1 MTKRLIYQVYTGKRS
16 KLYDHCTASVKA
28 YAEDI
33 NEKESP
39 NNRVDYIIQTQPIM
53 KIKPDVFA
61 TNRSKESYEKY
72 GGFLPIYEKEN
83 AFNYWDRYDQIAIID
98 ADVWIRPGTENIFN
112 VMNHETEFAGMAER
126 TAPILPWYKEKL
138 IGYTRMQ
145 YSSLTDVD
153 WRWNESGAHFYNM
166 GVMLLN
172 RHIVQYLKGKSKRYE
187 TGREFIERPELKRF
201 VDGLGA
207 WKWSTDQTLLN
218 YWVKKEK
225 MEQQELSWKW
235 NALYTAISN
244 EDAKKAYFV
253 HFFLKDKLPNRGED
267 VEKLMEDV
275 NE

>member
-1 MTKRLIYQVYTGKRS
+1 MKRLIYQVYTGKRS

-33 NEKESP
+33 NEKEIP
-39 NNRVDYIIQTQPIM
+39 RNKVDYIIQTQPIM

-98 ADVWIRPGTENIFN
+98 ADVWVRPGTENIFN
-112 VMNHETEFAGMAER
+112 VMNNETEFAGMAER

-166 GVMLLN
+166 GVMVLY
-172 RHIVQYLKGKSKRYE
+172 RHIVQ
-187 TGREFIERPELKRF
+187 
-201 VDGLGA
+201 
-207 WKWSTDQTLLN
+207 
-218 YWVKKEK
+218 
-225 MEQQELSWKW
+225 
-235 NALYTAISN
+235 
-244 EDAKKAYFV
+244 
-253 HFFLKDKLPNRGED
+253 
-267 VEKLMEDV
+267 
-275 NE
+275 

>member
-1 MTKRLIYQVYTGKRS
+1 MKRLIYQVYTGKRS

-33 NEKESP
+33 NEKEIP
-39 NNRVDYIIQTQPIM
+39 RNKVDYIIQTQPIM

-98 ADVWIRPGTENIFN
+98 ADVWVRPGTENIFN
-112 VMNHETEFAGMAER
+112 VMNNETEFAGMAER
-126 TAPILPWYKEKL
+126 PAPILPWYKEKL

-187 TGREFIERPELKRF
+187 TGREFIERPEFKRF

>member
-1 MTKRLIYQVYTGKRS
+1 MKRLIYQVYTGKRS

-33 NEKESP
+33 NEKEIP
-39 NNRVDYIIQTQPIM
+39 RNKVDYIIQTQPIM

-98 ADVWIRPGTENIFN
+98 ADVWVRPGTENIFN
-112 VMNHETEFAGMAER
+112 VMNNETEFAGMAER

-187 TGREFIERPELKRF
+187 TGREFIERPEFKRF

-225 MEQQELSWKW
+225 MEQQDLSWKW

>member
-1 MTKRLIYQVYTGKRS
+1 MKRLIYQVYTGKRS

-33 NEKESP
+33 NEKEIP
-39 NNRVDYIIQTQPIM
+39 RNKVDYIIQTQPIM

-98 ADVWIRPGTENIFN
+98 ADVWVRPGTENIFN
-112 VMNHETEFAGMAER
+112 VMNNETEFAGMAER

-187 TGREFIERPELKRF
+187 TGREFIERPEFKRF